1 MKDLTK
7 TAEAK
12 IVVNENQLQ
21 ALISAGGNERPWQGE
36 LPESEDGRFPARE
49 TSNINLIVEDATL
62 FEKTLANLGAL
73 ENTGRYITCDFYG
86 MSLIATCGYEGKVS
100 GANEIQFTEMSVSK
114 TNAHGTE
121 DAIEQFNKVFGAGRD
136 VKVHTLKGET
146 TTPTPVEVEDPFA

>member
-1 MKDLTK
+1 MKNLTK
-7 TAEAK
+7 DQESK
-12 IVVNENQLQ
+12 IVANERLLQ
-21 ALISAGGNERPWQGE
+21 AVIDAGGNERPWDGE
-36 LPESEDGRFPARE
+36 LPESKDGRFPARK
-49 TSNINLIVEDATL
+49 TSNINVIVEDSTL
-62 FEKTLANLGAL
+62 FEKTLANIGAL
-73 ENTGRYITCDFYG
+73 DSTGRYITCDFYG

-146 TTPTPVEVEDPFA
+146 TTPTPVKVEDPFA